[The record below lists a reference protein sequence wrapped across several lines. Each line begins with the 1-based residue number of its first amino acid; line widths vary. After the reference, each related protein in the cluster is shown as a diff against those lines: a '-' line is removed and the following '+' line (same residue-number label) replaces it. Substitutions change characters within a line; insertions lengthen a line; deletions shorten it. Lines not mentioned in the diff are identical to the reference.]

1 MTAYALCVKGWTDM
15 RPDSRENLI
24 QNLRDAGC
32 CEKMICD
39 FMGYF
44 DEEDID
50 RQIALLEL
58 HRDDLL
64 NNVHSEERKI
74 SCLDYL
80 LYQIRKTSA

>member
-1 MTAYALCVKGWTDM
+1 MASALYVKGWTDM

-24 QNLRDAGC
+24 QNLKDAGC
-32 CEKMICD
+32 CEKMI
-39 FMGYF
+39 
-44 DEEDID
+44 
-50 RQIALLEL
+50 L

-64 NNVHSEERKI
+64 DNVHSEERKI

>member
-1 MTAYALCVKGWTDM
+1 M
-15 RPDSRENLI
+15 RPDSREDLI
-24 QNLRDAGC
+24 QNLKDAGC

-39 FMGYF
+39 FMECF
-44 DEEDID
+44 DKADID
-50 RQIALLEL
+50 SQIALLEL

-64 NNVHSEERKI
+64 DNVHSEERKI

>member
-1 MTAYALCVKGWTDM
+1 MASALYVKGWTDM
-15 RPDSRENLI
+15 RLDSRENLI
-24 QNLRDAGC
+24 QNLKDAGC
-32 CEKMICD
+32 CEKMIRD
-39 FMGYF
+39 FMEYF

-64 NNVHSEERKI
+64 DNVHSEERKI

>member
-1 MTAYALCVKGWTDM
+1 MTASALCVKGWTDM

-24 QNLRDAGC
+24 Q
-32 CEKMICD
+32 
-39 FMGYF
+39 
-44 DEEDID
+44 
-50 RQIALLEL
+50 
-58 HRDDLL
+58 DLL

>member
-1 MTAYALCVKGWTDM
+1 MEC
-15 RPDSRENLI
+15 
-24 QNLRDAGC
+24 
-32 CEKMICD
+32 
-39 FMGYF
+39 F
-44 DEEDID
+44 DEKDID

-64 NNVHSEERKI
+64 DNVHSEERKI

>member
-1 MTAYALCVKGWTDM
+1 MLNCISKEKITEQTEQNNGICFICERMDRYETGFQ
-15 RPDSRENLI
+15 RESYPESE
-24 QNLRDAGC
+24 R
-32 CEKMICD
+32 
-39 FMGYF
+39 Y
-44 DEEDID
+44 

-64 NNVHSEERKI
+64 DNVHSEERKI

>member
-1 MTAYALCVKGWTDM
+1 M
-15 RPDSRENLI
+15 RPDSREDLI
-24 QNLRDAGC
+24 QNLKDAGC
-32 CEKMICD
+32 CEEMICD
-39 FMGYF
+39 FMECF
-44 DEEDID
+44 DKADID

-64 NNVHSEERKI
+64 DNVHSEERKI

>member
-1 MTAYALCVKGWTDM
+1 MSSALYVKGWTDM
-15 RPDSRENLI
+15 RPDPREELI
-24 QNLRDAGC
+24 QNLKDAGC

-39 FMGYF
+39 FMECF
-44 DEEDID
+44 DKEDID

-64 NNVHSEERKI
+64 DNVHSEERKI

>member
-1 MTAYALCVKGWTDM
+1 MASALYVKGWTDM

-24 QNLRDAGC
+24 QNLKD
-32 CEKMICD
+32 MICD
-39 FMGYF
+39 FMECF
-44 DEEDID
+44 DEKNID

-64 NNVHSEERKI
+64 DNVHSEERKI

>member
-1 MTAYALCVKGWTDM
+1 MTSALYVKGWTDM

-24 QNLRDAGC
+24 QNLKDAGC

-39 FMGYF
+39 FMECF
-44 DEEDID
+44 DEKNID

-64 NNVHSEERKI
+64 DNVHSEERKI

>member
-1 MTAYALCVKGWTDM
+1 M
-15 RPDSRENLI
+15 RPDSREDLI
-24 QNLRDAGC
+24 QNLKDAGC

-39 FMGYF
+39 FMECF
-44 DEEDID
+44 DKADID
-50 RQIALLEL
+50 RQIALLEP

-64 NNVHSEERKI
+64 DNVHSEERKI

>member
-1 MTAYALCVKGWTDM
+1 M

-44 DEEDID
+44 DEEDFD
-50 RQIALLEL
+50 RQIALLKL
-58 HRDDLL
+58 HRDDIW
-64 NNVHSEERKI
+64 N
-74 SCLDYL
+74 
-80 LYQIRKTSA
+80 

>member
-1 MTAYALCVKGWTDM
+1 M

-24 QNLRDAGC
+24 QNLKDAGC

-39 FMGYF
+39 FMECF
-44 DEEDID
+44 DKADID

-64 NNVHSEERKI
+64 DNVHSEERKI

>member
-1 MTAYALCVKGWTDM
+1 MTASALCVKGWTDM
-15 RPDSRENLI
+15 RPDSREN
-24 QNLRDAGC
+24 Q
-32 CEKMICD
+32 MICD

>member
-1 MTAYALCVKGWTDM
+1 M
-15 RPDSRENLI
+15 RPDSREDLI
-24 QNLRDAGC
+24 QNLKDAGC

-39 FMGYF
+39 FMECF
-44 DEEDID
+44 DKADID

-64 NNVHSEERKI
+64 DNVHREERKI

>member
-1 MTAYALCVKGWTDM
+1 MEC
-15 RPDSRENLI
+15 
-24 QNLRDAGC
+24 
-32 CEKMICD
+32 
-39 FMGYF
+39 F
-44 DEEDID
+44 DKADID

-64 NNVHSEERKI
+64 DNVHSEERKI

>member
-1 MTAYALCVKGWTDM
+1 M
-15 RPDSRENLI
+15 RPDSREKLI
-24 QNLRDAGC
+24 QNLKDAGC
-32 CEKMICD
+32 CEEMIRD
-39 FMGYF
+39 FMERF
-44 DEEDID
+44 DEKDIE

-64 NNVHSEERKI
+64 DNVHSEERKI

>member
-1 MTAYALCVKGWTDM
+1 MTASALCVKGWTDM

-24 QNLRDAGC
+24 QNLKDAGC

-39 FMGYF
+39 FMECF
-44 DEEDID
+44 DEKNID

-64 NNVHSEERKI
+64 DNVHSEERKI